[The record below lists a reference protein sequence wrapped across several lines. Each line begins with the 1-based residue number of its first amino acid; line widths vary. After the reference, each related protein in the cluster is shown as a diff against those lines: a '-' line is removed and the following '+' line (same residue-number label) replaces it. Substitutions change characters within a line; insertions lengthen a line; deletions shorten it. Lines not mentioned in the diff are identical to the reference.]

1 MRGLNE
7 IHGFFKNLFYQ
18 FLGQIYGSK
27 EGEKKLIFP
36 NPHNSR
42 GPKCLSYRIPAV
54 TPDLCSRMPK
64 WPEGT
69 FTPSSAFRLR
79 ALFFKVPKN
88 YQETAGEEVF

>member
-1 MRGLNE
+1 MRFMFFF
-7 IHGFFKNLFYQ
+7 FFKSFFYQ
-18 FLGQIYGSK
+18 FLGQMYGSK
-27 EGEKKLIFP
+27 EGEEKLIFP
-36 NPHNSR
+36 TPHNSR

-54 TPDLCSRMPK
+54 TPDQPK

-69 FTPSSAFRLR
+69 FTPSPAFRLG